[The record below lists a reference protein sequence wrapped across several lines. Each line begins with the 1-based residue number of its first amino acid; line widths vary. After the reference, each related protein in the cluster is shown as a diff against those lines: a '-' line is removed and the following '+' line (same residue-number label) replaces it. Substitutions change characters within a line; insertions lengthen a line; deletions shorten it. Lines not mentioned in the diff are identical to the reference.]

1 MELKLCYNKEKE
13 LLYISEWSYAQDIL
27 FESYDKKGYSSN
39 KPQFVIP
46 QTNFSI
52 KIETN
57 FGYNNASYLRALM
70 CYNSVPLLNF
80 DNWCDSLNGDLHYF
94 QVEATPDN
102 WKELFQL
109 IIKVYNERDSW
120 NNNNTIKGLEQII
133 DLMKNI
139 ECINVRPKPY
149 LPNKGILNGNIAII
163 HFAKKIQMILYAM
176 HESKLDEHLHIKE
189 LLNIICKQMLL
200 SIPPTYRK
208 ILNGDA
214 ETLCSQSSRADIKH
228 LESCFSTIYNYLQR
242 SQQLF
247 MFFQ

>member
-1 MELKLCYNKEKE
+1 
-13 LLYISEWSYAQDIL
+13 
-27 FESYDKKGYSSN
+27 
-39 KPQFVIP
+39 
-46 QTNFSI
+46 
-52 KIETN
+52 
-57 FGYNNASYLRALM
+57 
-70 CYNSVPLLNF
+70 
-80 DNWCDSLNGDLHYF
+80 
-94 QVEATPDN
+94 
-102 WKELFQL
+102 
-109 IIKVYNERDSW
+109 
-120 NNNNTIKGLEQII
+120 
-133 DLMKNI
+133 
-139 ECINVRPKPY
+139 
-149 LPNKGILNGNIAII
+149 
-163 HFAKKIQMILYAM
+163 M